1 MADILQK
8 IVEQTKEDLAKRKRK
23 VSYSDFCSFSQF
35 EKSRKSFRDALQK
48 NSTVSLITEVKK
60 ASPSKGV
67 IRADFNPVKLAD
79 AYIENGASAIS
90 VLTDEP
96 FFQGSLTYLE
106 AISEISS
113 VPLLRKD
120 FLIDPYQIK
129 EARAYGADAVLLIA
143 TICEGNQ
150 LSELLAAAK
159 EFDMQALVE
168 CYHEQEIDSLNW
180 DEIEIM
186 GVNNRNLNTF
196 EVDLHR
202 GVHLLQKASENVVRI
217 SESGIHKP
225 DDILVLYKNGIH
237 AALIGEH
244 FMRQSDPGKAV
255 RDLIDEV
262 DKLISEEIN
271 IS

>member
-1 MADILQK
+1 MSDILQK
-8 IVEQTKEDLAKRKRK
+8 IVEQTKEDLSKRKRK
-23 VSYSDFCSFSQF
+23 VSYMDFGSFSQF
-35 EKSRKSFRDALQK
+35 EKPRKSFQDALQK
-48 NSTVSLITEVKK
+48 KSTVSLITEVKK

-96 FFQGSLTYLE
+96 FFRGSLKYLE

-113 VPLLRKD
+113 IPLLRKD

-129 EARAYGADAVLLIA
+129 EARAFGADAVLLIA
-143 TICEGNQ
+143 TICEGDQ
-150 LSELLAAAK
+150 LSELLAASK

-168 CYHEQEIDSLNW
+168 CYHEEEVDSLNW
-180 DEIEIM
+180 DEIEIL
-186 GVNNRNLNTF
+186 GVNNRNLTTF

-202 GVHLLQKASENVVRI
+202 GVNLLKKAPESVVRI

-225 DDILVLYKNGIH
+225 DDIMVLYKNGIH

-244 FMRQSDPGKAV
+244 FMRQPDPGKAV
-255 RDLIDEV
+255 KYLIDEV
-262 DKLISEEIN
+262 EKLKSGNETN
-271 IS
+271 S